1 LDFSC
6 YDGTEVGLNSI
17 TSFNRLKIKNKVT
30 LATYHLEGEAL
41 LWDQIFKEHTEN
53 ISWESLKEALHVRF
67 EPT

>member
-1 LDFSC
+1 M
-6 YDGTEVGLNSI
+6 
-17 TSFNRLKIKNKVT
+17 